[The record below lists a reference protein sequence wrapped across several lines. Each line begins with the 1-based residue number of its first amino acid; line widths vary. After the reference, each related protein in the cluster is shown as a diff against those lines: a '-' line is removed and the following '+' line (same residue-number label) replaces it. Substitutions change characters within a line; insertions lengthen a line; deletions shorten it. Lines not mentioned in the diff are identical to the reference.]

1 MSKLV
6 ALRFALPA
14 IVILAV
20 VTIAFVAFAVVA
32 QAHHGTAV
40 FPPCC

>member
-1 MSKLV
+1 MRKLV

-20 VTIAFVAFAVVA
+20 VTIAFVAVA
-32 QAHHGTAV
+32 LTTHAHGTAT